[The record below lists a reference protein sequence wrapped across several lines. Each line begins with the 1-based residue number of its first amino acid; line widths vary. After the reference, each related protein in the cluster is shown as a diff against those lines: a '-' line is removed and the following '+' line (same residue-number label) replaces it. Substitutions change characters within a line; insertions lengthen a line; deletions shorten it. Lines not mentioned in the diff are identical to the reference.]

1 MKAALVLM
9 AAGLG
14 SRYGGNKQVAGVG
27 PCDEILMEY
36 GIYDAIR
43 AGFTKIVFI
52 IKEEFVDLI
61 DRLCGDYLKK
71 AKTIHGEPLEVCYV
85 MQDYSSIPAFYTI
98 PPQRTKPFGTVHAVL
113 CAKDCIAEPFC
124 VVNADDYYGTDAYRV
139 MYEQLQKLP
148 RSGEAAMVGYLLK
161 NTVSENGTVTRGI
174 CQTENDWLTGIKET
188 KKIQLFP
195 DGSIADTSEEEVK
208 LLSGDCVVSMNM
220 WGFQPSIFDEM
231 EAYFHSFLKTA
242 GEDLQ
247 KECLLPIMVGDMLKE
262 CALKVK
268 VLHSA
273 DRWFGMTYQ
282 EDRKIV
288 SEELR
293 KLHESGFY
301 PPTLK
306 L

>member
-1 MKAALVLM
+1 
-9 AAGLG
+9 
-14 SRYGGNKQVAGVG
+14 
-27 PCDEILMEY
+27 
-36 GIYDAIR
+36 
-43 AGFTKIVFI
+43 
-52 IKEEFVDLI
+52 
-61 DRLCGDYLKK
+61 
-71 AKTIHGEPLEVCYV
+71 
-85 MQDYSSIPAFYTI
+85 
-98 PPQRTKPFGTVHAVL
+98 
-113 CAKDCIAEPFC
+113 
-124 VVNADDYYGTDAYRV
+124 
-139 MYEQLQKLP
+139 
-148 RSGEAAMVGYLLK
+148 
-161 NTVSENGTVTRGI
+161 
-174 CQTENDWLTGIKET
+174 
-188 KKIQLFP
+188 
-195 DGSIADTSEEEVK
+195 
-208 LLSGDCVVSMNM
+208 
-220 WGFQPSIFDEM
+220 M

-262 CALKVK
+262 RALKVK